1 MLSVPIQKD
10 VGEYQ
15 PKIIGKMTART
26 LACVSGAL
34 GLSVA
39 TALYLYFVIGVDPG
53 DWMIAIYAVSLPF
66 WAAGFVRPRGMKFE
80 QFAAAWL
87 NHRLSSNK
95 LFYTPTLYDMSEEKR
110 EEKKGGVYGREYRK
124 LLRRRGIEAYSPK
137 SGDVVG

>member
-26 LACVSGAL
+26 LACVVGAL
-34 GLSVA
+34 GLSVGA
-39 TALYLYFVIGVDPG
+39 GCYLYFVIGVDPG
-53 DWMIAIYAVSLPF
+53 DWMIVIYAASLPF
-66 WAAGFVRPRGMKFE
+66 WAAGFIRPHGMKFE

-95 LFYTPTLYDMSEEKR
+95 LFYTPTLYDMAEEKHK
-110 EEKKGGVYGREYRK
+110 EKKGGVYGREYRK

-137 SGDVVG
+137 SGKVG